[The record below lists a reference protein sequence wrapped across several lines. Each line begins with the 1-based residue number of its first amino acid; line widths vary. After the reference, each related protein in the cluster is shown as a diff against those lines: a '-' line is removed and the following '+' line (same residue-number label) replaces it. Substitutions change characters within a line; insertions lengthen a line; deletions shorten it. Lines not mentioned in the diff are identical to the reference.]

1 MAHRI
6 VRLRD
11 IAALVIGY
19 PLLAPC
25 TIEPTHDGYLGALMA
40 TAGYWVRRWVL
51 PNMPHARILDA
62 VLAPRNPSAP
72 PRWFLQS

>member
-25 TIEPTHDGYLGALMA
+25 TIEPANDGYLGALMA
-40 TAGYWVRRWVL
+40 TAGYWAHRWVL
-51 PNMPHARILDA
+51 PDEPHARIPDA
-62 VLAPRNPSAP
+62 VPALRNSSVP

>member
-19 PLLAPC
+19 PLLAHF
-25 TIEPTHDGYLGALMA
+25 TIEPAHDDYLDALMA

-51 PNMPHARILDA
+51 PNMPRARILDA
-62 VLAPRNPSAP
+62 VLALRNTSAP

>member
-6 VRLRD
+6 ARLRD
-11 IAALVIGY
+11 IAVLVIRY
-19 PLLAPC
+19 PLLAHC

-51 PNMPHARILDA
+51 PNMPRARILDA
-62 VLAPRNPSAP
+62 VLAFSNSSAP